1 MRSSAFSRGGN
12 TLKQQVYS
20 ALENVRGAKGAAR
33 FCGFTLVLLICL
45 NAVMVLVPEQ
55 YVASAASF
63 RIVRVFSVVSALIFL
78 VEYGARVWVADM
90 VRPQLPA
97 GKARLRYVL
106 SLMGLVDLLAF
117 LPSLVALAFPLPAGV
132 MSVVNLL
139 RLVRLI
145 KITRYMKGM
154 QTIARVLER
163 RKHEIVASFMVL
175 GLLALTAS
183 VLMYEV
189 ESAVQPEKF
198 DSVLTGM
205 YWAITTMSSTGY
217 GDLVPITAV
226 GRLIGWLLMVLSIAF
241 VAIPG
246 GIFSAGFVEE
256 FRLSHEDESNQ

>member
-1 MRSSAFSRGGN
+1 M
-12 TLKQQVYS
+12 KQQVFL
-20 ALENVRGAKGAAR
+20 ALENIRAANGAAR
-33 FCGFTLVLLICL
+33 LGGLALVLLICL
-45 NAVMVLVPEQ
+45 NALLVLVPEQ
-55 YVASAASF
+55 YIAGAATLAA
-63 RIVRVFSVVSALIFL
+63 VRVFSAISALAFCA
-78 VEYGARVWVADM
+78 EYCARIWIADM
-90 VRPQLPA
+90 VRPQLQP

-106 SLMGLVDLLAF
+106 SLMGVVDLFAF
-117 LPSLVALAFPLPAGV
+117 LPSLIALVAPIPAGV
-132 MSVVNLL
+132 MSVINLL

-163 RKHEIVASFMVL
+163 RRHEIVASFMVL

-189 ESAVQPEKF
+189 ESAVQPDKF

-217 GDLVPITAV
+217 GDLVPITPI
-226 GRLIGWLLMVLSIAF
+226 GRFVGWLLMVLSIAV

-256 FRLSHEDESNQ
+256 FRMSRDGESEV